1 MRVAFTLF
9 GGKEWTGGR
18 NYLVN
23 LIRSLVTYCPGT
35 VTPVLFCG
43 NDVVDGDTD
52 PFERLPGLEIVHSA
66 AFDRRRSLVSLA
78 RAIAL
83 GVDGPVEKV
92 LIEQDI
98 DAVFEVA
105 KFYGRNLRMP
115 AIAWLP
121 DFQHRHLPHL
131 FSHAAQLKRELGF
144 RAQISAGRTM
154 MLSSE
159 DARLDC
165 ERFYPMTR
173 GRTHAVRFAVPPVQ
187 RLDLEAARVIADG
200 YGLPAN
206 FFYMPNQFWVH
217 KNHQVVIEA
226 IAILKKLNCEVVVV
240 ASGST
245 RDPRDPQHYK
255 RLMDRV
261 EALGIKDNFKS
272 LGLIPYPHLGALMQ
286 ASAAVIN
293 PSLFEGWSTTVEEAR
308 ALGTPLILSDLSVH
322 QEQAGEAAIYFQRTS
337 AESLARVLGS
347 FQLLSW
353 QDRTR
358 LQDEAAHEAVRR
370 QREFAEQF
378 VTVVNQC
385 VSGGKA

>member
-1 MRVAFTLF
+1 MRVAFTLI
-9 GGKEWTGGR
+9 GGRDWTGGR

-43 NDVVDGDTD
+43 NDLVDGDTD
-52 PFERLPGLEIVHSA
+52 PFDSLPGVEIVHSA
-66 AFDRRRSLVSLA
+66 AFNRSRSLVSLA

-83 GVDGPVEKV
+83 GVDGPVEKM

-165 ERFYPMTR
+165 ERFYPITR

-187 RLDLEAARVIADG
+187 RSDLEAARVIADG

-217 KNHQVVIEA
+217 KNHRVVIEA

-240 ASGST
+240 ASGGS

-261 EALGIKDNFKS
+261 EALGIKENFKS

-293 PSLFEGWSTTVEEAR
+293 PSLFEGWSTTIEEAR
-308 ALGTPLILSDLSVH
+308 ALATPLILSDISVH
-322 QEQAGEAAIYFQRTS
+322 QEQAGGNAIYFQPTS

-347 FQLLSW
+347 FKQISR
-353 QDRTR
+353 QERTR
-358 LQDEAAHEAVRR
+358 LQGEASHEAVRR

-378 VTVVNQC
+378 VAVVKQC
-385 VSGGKA
+385 VSGGNA